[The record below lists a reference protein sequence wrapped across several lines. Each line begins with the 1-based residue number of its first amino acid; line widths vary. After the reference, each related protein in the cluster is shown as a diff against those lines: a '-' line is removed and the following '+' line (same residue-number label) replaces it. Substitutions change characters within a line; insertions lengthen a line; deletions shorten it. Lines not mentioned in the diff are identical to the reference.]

1 MTTEIKNYLAI
12 PVRLV
17 VLAVMLFVSSCSPS
31 TNTEKST
38 NTENPLEKADS
49 ICIQVTQ
56 HYPLNDKYKPGSV
69 KTYMEEVLTIAGVQ
83 VLEENCDLTVSLELE
98 FKPKSAS
105 YVIVAGAGSRTCYT
119 GSSFSGTMQ
128 YAGVDHS
135 FGDTKKPTS
144 GTISYCP
151 EEDQAPLERMEYQAA
166 LGALFIGWMRWN
178 PDVTLAALKHESRSI
193 QRAAVKTLPLG
204 GDFYDMFTDEQLV
217 ELYKNLVRAAIYDGM
232 VSNSTETIEMI
243 ETISYLT
250 RQEVFSDDQII
261 KALEDNFG
269 QDLSDDPETFLK
281 FWEEFLD
288 NPEEFD

>member
-1 MTTEIKNYLAI
+1 MTTKFKNHLAL
-12 PVRLV
+12 PVWLM
-17 VLAVMLFVSSCSPS
+17 VLTVMLFVISCSPS
-31 TNTEKST
+31 TNTT
-38 NTENPLEKADS
+38 NTTNPLEKTDS

-98 FKPKSAS
+98 FEPRSAS
-105 YVIVAGAGSRTCYT
+105 YVIVAGSGSRTCYT

-151 EEDQAPLERMEYQAA
+151 DEDQAPLKRMEYQAA
-166 LGALFIGWMRWN
+166 LDALFLGWMRWN
-178 PDVTLAALKHESRSI
+178 PEVTLAALKHESHSV
-193 QRAAVKTLPLG
+193 QRAAVRTLPLG
-204 GDFYDMFTDEQLV
+204 GDFFDIFTDEQLV
-217 ELYKNLVRAAIYDGM
+217 ELYKNLVDAAIYPGV
-232 VSNSTETIEMI
+232 VSNSPDTLEVI

-250 RQEVFSDDQII
+250 SHEVFSDDQII
-261 KALEDNFG
+261 KAFEEFSG
-269 QDLSDDPETFLK
+269 QDISDNPETFLEAWK
-281 FWEEFLD
+281 LFLD
-288 NPEEFD
+288 NPEDAY